1 MFKAHIGTQMATW
14 FHWIA
19 QRFEIC
25 ARGEKEGL
33 HCLRDREQERKGEES
48 REQLTERGRGRAQ
61 AQGAGGSPPGRE
73 IAGEGREI
81 A

>member
-14 FHWIA
+14 FHWIS

-33 HCLRDREQERKGEES
+33 HCLQSENKRERERRAESSSPREGED
-48 REQLTERGRGRAQ
+48 ERRHRV
-61 AQGAGGSPPGRE
+61 
-73 IAGEGREI
+73 AGESPLVRGDRR
-81 A
+81 